1 MKYLASHSILT
12 FLSALLAV
20 TMPFLCHAE
29 PESKVRLKT
38 VVLDPGHGGHD
49 AGCVSKDGKT
59 YEKNLTLSIA
69 RQVGNKIKAAY
80 PDVKVIY
87 TRTTDKFIP
96 LNERAEIANRNKAD
110 LFISIHINAVDSSS
124 PTGTSAHVLGPSS
137 NKNRDTFSESMELC
151 RRENSVI
158 LLEDDYSTA
167 YQGFNPND
175 PESYIIFNLLQNAH
189 LQQSLQLATL
199 VQERMGEGPIKKNR
213 GISRDPFLVL
223 VRTAMPSVL
232 LELGFISNSSDLS
245 VLRSKS
251 GQDKL
256 AQNVFDAFSEYKE
269 YYDESGIIENT
280 PTQDGVS
287 AGSGVSAD
295 SGGDDGSV
303 RYGVQVFVLSRKLR
317 AGDPAF
323 KGISCDSYK
332 SGKNYKYVAGDCSSI
347 AEARSFLRKV
357 RQKFP
362 DAYVVKIE
370 NGTVAP
376 AK

>member
-124 PTGTSAHVLGPSS
+124 PTGTSSLSISLIETLRCSLDSISLA
-137 NKNRDTFSESMELC
+137 
-151 RRENSVI
+151 I
-158 LLEDDYSTA
+158 STCL
-167 YQGFNPND
+167 PVT
-175 PESYIIFNLLQNAH
+175 S
-189 LQQSLQLATL
+189 
-199 VQERMGEGPIKKNR
+199 
-213 GISRDPFLVL
+213 
-223 VRTAMPSVL
+223 
-232 LELGFISNSSDLS
+232 
-245 VLRSKS
+245 
-251 GQDKL
+251 
-256 AQNVFDAFSEYKE
+256 
-269 YYDESGIIENT
+269 
-280 PTQDGVS
+280 
-287 AGSGVSAD
+287 
-295 SGGDDGSV
+295 
-303 RYGVQVFVLSRKLR
+303 
-317 AGDPAF
+317 
-323 KGISCDSYK
+323 
-332 SGKNYKYVAGDCSSI
+332 
-347 AEARSFLRKV
+347 
-357 RQKFP
+357 
-362 DAYVVKIE
+362 
-370 NGTVAP
+370 GTVIS
-376 AK
+376 

>member
-175 PESYIIFNLLQNAH
+175 PESYIIFNLLQIVDPT
-189 LQQSLQLATL
+189 QSLIPLRRQEIQRQDAGYGALAH
-199 VQERMGEGPIKKNR
+199 
-213 GISRDPFLVL
+213 SRLPGDHH
-223 VRTAMPSVL
+223 
-232 LELGFISNSSDLS
+232 
-245 VLRSKS
+245 
-251 GQDKL
+251 
-256 AQNVFDAFSEYKE
+256 
-269 YYDESGIIENT
+269 
-280 PTQDGVS
+280 GVVIFQH
-287 AGSGVSAD
+287 GSGFVVY
-295 SGGDDGSV
+295 SGLHKGLAGLDC
-303 RYGVQVFVLSRKLR
+303 LSLFP
-317 AGDPAF
+317 GIPA
-323 KGISCDSYK
+323 
-332 SGKNYKYVAGDCSSI
+332 A
-347 AEARSFLRKV
+347 
-357 RQKFP
+357 
-362 DAYVVKIE
+362 
-370 NGTVAP
+370 
-376 AK
+376 

>member
-256 AQNVFDAFSEYKE
+256 AQNVFDAFSEYK
-269 YYDESGIIENT
+269 GI
-280 PTQDGVS
+280 
-287 AGSGVSAD
+287 
-295 SGGDDGSV
+295 
-303 RYGVQVFVLSRKLR
+303 L
-317 AGDPAF
+317 
-323 KGISCDSYK
+323 
-332 SGKNYKYVAGDCSSI
+332 
-347 AEARSFLRKV
+347 
-357 RQKFP
+357 
-362 DAYVVKIE
+362 
-370 NGTVAP
+370 
-376 AK
+376 